1 MNIKNV
7 TLLSS
12 RKWENYDRWGRCGMG
27 LRLKERRLVGEVV
40 DIAPV
45 NSSLARSPLVSLPA
59 VFWMSRNAP
68 PFLVR
73 PRSACNARWCKLILV
88 FPLCF

>member
-1 MNIKNV
+1 MNIKNG

-12 RKWENYDRWGRCGMG
+12 RKWENYDRWGRCGMV

-40 DIAPV
+40 DIATV
-45 NSSLARSPLVSLPA
+45 NSSLARSPLISLPA
-59 VFWMSRNAP
+59 VFWMSRKAP

-73 PRSACNARWCKLILV
+73 PKKRLQCALV
-88 FPLCF
+88 

>member
-1 MNIKNV
+1 MATSQVPFSLVTTMNIKNG

-40 DIAPV
+40 DIV
-45 NSSLARSPLVSLPA
+45 LH
-59 VFWMSRNAP
+59 
-68 PFLVR
+68 VR
-73 PRSACNARWCKLILV
+73 P
-88 FPLCF
+88 